1 MSAEGSQKGSIEE
14 ALQLQIEEAD
24 QDDDEND
31 PGQGIKDVD
40 EAHHQVVQPSAGI
53 SGDQAVDYANQKA
66 DGGSHESDQ
75 QGNSSPV
82 HQPRQ
87 KIATVEVRAQP
98 MLGAGRSQ
106 PVVGKFAHAVRAEDR
121 SENSRNSKDSQESEN
136 D

>member
-1 MSAEGSQKGSIEE
+1 VPKG
-14 ALQLQIEEAD
+14 AR
-24 QDDDEND
+24 
-31 PGQGIKDVD
+31 KV
-40 EAHHQVVQPSAGI
+40 PSRRLFNFKSKRLIRTMTRTIRG
-53 SGDQAVDYANQKA
+53 AVDYANQKA

-87 KIATVEVRAQP
+87 KITTVEVRAQP

-121 SENSRNSKDSQESEN
+121 PENSRDSKDSQESEN